1 MGKQTKPLL
10 SIITLVY
17 NHEKYLKDCL
27 NGFVKQSVNF
37 PFEVI
42 IHDDA
47 STDNSR
53 KIIEEYASRYPT
65 IFIPIYQDY
74 NQFSHGVKIG
84 KVFMYPRAR
93 GKYIALC
100 EGDDYWTDPYKLQ
113 KQVDFLEN
121 NPDYSMCFHA
131 ATEIWE
137 DYPEKNGVF
146 SNIQNRDYVSTE
158 IFNHWII
165 PTASTVFR
173 KEVIDSKFY
182 NENISSNTK
191 IAFGD
196 IALFITCSQFGKI
209 RGFSDVMSVYR
220 RHSQGMTQ
228 QLIHFSMLF
237 KYCSQSFYMA
247 SIFISDKKLNKL
259 IHDKAIKRSLAMY
272 WTTVLCGDQEY
283 RSKCYNLI
291 KSNLKHR
298 YGFMILQGPVRFYMA
313 LRTFYRN
320 KNK

>member
-1 MGKQTKPLL
+1 MKNKKMPLV
-10 SIITLVY
+10 SICCITFNQEKYIRECLEGITL
-17 NHEKYLKDCL
+17 
-27 NGFVKQSVNF
+27 QIANF
-37 PFEVI
+37 NYEIV

-47 STDNSR
+47 STD
-53 KIIEEYASRYPT
+53 KTKQIIREYESKFPDV
-65 IFIPIYQDY
+65 IVPIYQSE
-74 NQFSHGVKIG
+74 NQYSKG
-84 KVFMYPRAR
+84 KGILIPFVYPRAR

-272 WTTVLCGDQEY
+272 WTTVLCRDQEY